1 MSDIIVPGS
10 ITSES
15 EFQGGLTGACGP
27 NALASAARWS
37 DQSVVPTTVD
47 MTHSLQRVVNS
58 PNGVSTTGE
67 LQQLAHLL
75 GYDTVRYPGGD
86 IISFVQQYCGHDAM
100 VLFYT
105 NGQAL
110 HDEITGSGMDASG
123 LRGHFNCGFGINGGG
138 TSAYFGGRTVPGGVI
153 VADGDN
159 NLVNPIV
166 NGKRVHMG
174 ISHAMVYYS
183 YATLRSAGLA
193 DAIAIK
199 SRKQASMVPAGWTD
213 SANGDP
219 TNWNATLTA
228 PVNPQTGKAH
238 VVKFGF
244 RAFVLAFPGGW
255 EPGNLPMEDEISMGP
270 LEKGNPSLGSGSR
283 QCFRWRVLGWTPA
296 MNVYV
301 MWAGQE
307 VHALRPVN

>member
-1 MSDIIVPGS
+1 MSEIIVPGT

-27 NALASAARWS
+27 NAVASAGRWS
-37 DQSVVPTTVD
+37 DQSVTPTTVSA
-47 MTHSLQRVVNS
+47 TQELQRVVNS
-58 PNGVSTTGE
+58 PNGVSTMGE
-67 LQQLAHLL
+67 LQQLAHLM

-86 IISFVQQYCGHDAM
+86 VISFVQAYGGRDAL

-123 LRGHFNCGFGINGGG
+123 LRGHFNCGFGVNSGGA
-138 TSAYFGGRTVPGGVI
+138 SPYFGGRTVPGGVI

-174 ISHAMVYYS
+174 ISHTMVYYS

-193 DAIAIK
+193 DALAIK
-199 SRKQASMVPAGWTD
+199 SRKQAGMVPAGWKD

-219 TNWNATLTA
+219 SNFDATLASPNGIVST
-228 PVNPQTGKAH
+228 H
-238 VVKFGF
+238 GF
-244 RAFVLAFPGGW
+244 RHFILAYPGGW
-255 EPGNLPMEDEISMGP
+255 EPDNWILHTEESFNPVEV
-270 LEKGNPSLGSGSR
+270 GNPALGSGTR
-283 QCFRWRVLGWTPA
+283 LCCRYRVLGWTPA
-296 MNVYV
+296 KNVYV
-301 MWAGQE
+301 MWSGQE
-307 VHALRPVN
+307 ILALRP